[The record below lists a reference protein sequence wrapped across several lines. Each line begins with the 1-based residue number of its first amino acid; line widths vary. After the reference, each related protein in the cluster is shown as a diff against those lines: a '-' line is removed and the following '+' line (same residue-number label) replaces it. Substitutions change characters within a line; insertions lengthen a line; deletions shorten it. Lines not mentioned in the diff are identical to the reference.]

1 MPDYCYNTITGSPE
15 DIQAVLDIMKSEKS
29 VFDFERIL
37 PMPEI
42 IGRTTAPVRVVEDDE
57 WNPAEL
63 NQNPVQV
70 LSKTVAREF
79 CARYG
84 AADWHSWSKKNW
96 GTTKP
101 AFEAKAEEEKITFV
115 TAWEPPTH
123 VIAALADRLPN
134 DAELNIKW
142 ELDQGNGATYLIA
155 DNMVH
160 DVEFWSAPGFE
171 NPLDGVPDI
180 RKCYLT
186 GGRGNTFVQNYWY
199 AEDGNGST
207 KGYGSALEAIIF
219 EEIEAF
225 DPEDEEIAEEFWEAY
240 EPADGLR
247 VLNHIEAAISDIT
260 DEQRSL
266 IQHAHDTVPTQ
277 EISVG
282 PRSRNF

>member
-29 VFDFERIL
+29 VFDFERII

-42 IGRTTAPVRVVEDDE
+42 LWKTVAPIQVVEDQD
-57 WNPAEL
+57 WDPAEL
-63 NQNPVQV
+63 DKPEIRT
-70 LSKTVAREF
+70 LSKSKHDEF
-79 CARYG
+79 MAQFG
-84 AADWHSWSKKNW
+84 AADWYNWSRENW

-101 AFEAKAEEEKITFV
+101 PSEIIADVDRITFV
-115 TAWEPPTH
+115 TAWKPPTH

-134 DAELNIKW
+134 DAELNVKW
-142 ELDQGNGATYLIA
+142 ELDQGNGAEYLIA

-180 RKCYLT
+180 RRCYLT
-186 GGRGNTFVQNYWY
+186 GGRGNTFVQDYWY

-207 KGYGSALEAIIF
+207 KGYGSALEAIVF
-219 EEIEAF
+219 EEIDGF
-225 DPEDEEIAEEFWEAY
+225 DPEDEEITEDFWEAY

-247 VLNHIEAAISDIT
+247 VLNHIQDAIGDLT

-282 PRSRNF
+282 PKA